1 MIIHLRQIQLIGS
14 ICLRLQ
20 KLFHVAVLGGFNRIS
35 RDANQG
41 TRRVHNPIDYDIGKA
56 LRPSYG
62 GFIDPKNS
70 NHTVALEEPFPALSK
85 RLSLLGKKKK
95 EALSGLCS

>member
-1 MIIHLRQIQLIGS
+1 MLQYLGDSIEFHEMLI
-14 ICLRLQ
+14 
-20 KLFHVAVLGGFNRIS
+20 KALGGSTI
-35 RDANQG
+35 Q
-41 TRRVHNPIDYDIGKA
+41 IDYDIGKA

-85 RLSLLGKKKK
+85 RLSLLGEKKKK
-95 EALSGLCS
+95 RLSLGFVPKRIY

>member
-1 MIIHLRQIQLIGS
+1 MLKITKIVS
-14 ICLRLQ
+14 CCSTW
-20 KLFHVAVLGGFNRIS
+20 GFNSDLRIS
-35 RDANQG
+35 RGANQG

-85 RLSLLGKKKK
+85 RLSLLGEKKKK
-95 EALSGLCS
+95 RLSLGFVPKRIY

>member
-1 MIIHLRQIQLIGS
+1 MLQYLRDSIVILEFHKVLIKALGGSTIQLTMI
-14 ICLRLQ
+14 LV
-20 KLFHVAVLGGFNRIS
+20 KL
-35 RDANQG
+35 
-41 TRRVHNPIDYDIGKA
+41 DIGKA

-85 RLSLLGKKKK
+85 RLSLGFVPRRIY
-95 EALSGLCS
+95 